1 MTLAEVYPVYH
12 SNGLNIYHVPL
23 DDDLHFWK
31 NAASNLP
38 WTCVRDP
45 QSVYS
50 SVAALYYVRQL
61 PALFLLDKKGNLV
74 KRIEDLKTL
83 EADIKSVL

>member
-1 MTLAEVYPVYH
+1 M
-12 SNGLNIYHVPL
+12 SL
-23 DDDLHFWK
+23 DEDLHFWK

-83 EADIKSVL
+83 EADVKSVL

>member
-1 MTLAEVYPVYH
+1 MTLAELYAVYH
-12 SNGLNIYHVPL
+12 SKGLEIYQVSL

>member
-1 MTLAEVYPVYH
+1 M
-12 SNGLNIYHVPL
+12 
-23 DDDLHFWK
+23 
-31 NAASNLP
+31 
-38 WTCVRDP
+38 RDP